1 MLGGRRCVLGLMLV
15 LVVGLVLAPTVAL
28 AVPPCVVSGVV
39 TSASTGVPIPFAH
52 VEVYHGVSYIGDATA
67 DFRGRYSIALPSDSY
82 SFEVAA
88 PGWTP
93 ISQGIVV
100 PPAPALTLNFQLAF
114 RSSQRV
120 YRFFNTSTGTHFY
133 SASDAEFINVY
144 GTLANVFHYDG
155 VVYSVDIAPPYPTK
169 PLYRFFNFKNGVHF
183 YTANEAERANV
194 QANLSDRY
202 RYEGVA
208 YRVNTDSHGI
218 PIHRFYAPARNAHF
232 YTANMAEID
241 ASLSKVYHYE
251 GVGYYVG
258 F

>member
-1 MLGGRRCVLGLMLV
+1 MLKGRRRVLGLMLM
-15 LVVGLVLAPTVAL
+15 LVFGLALAPTVVLAL
-28 AVPPCVVSGVV
+28 PPTVVSGVV

-67 DFRGRYSIALPSDSY
+67 DFQGRYSITVPSDAY
-82 SFEVAA
+82 SFEVAG

-93 ISQGIVV
+93 ISEGVAV
-100 PPAPALTLNFQLAF
+100 PPAPALTLNFQLVGH
-114 RSSQRV
+114 SSQPV
-120 YRFFNTSTGTHFY
+120 YRFFNTKTGTHFY
-133 SASDAEFINVY
+133 TASDAEFINVY
-144 GTLANVFHYDG
+144 GNLANVFNYDG
-155 VVYSVDIAPPYPTK
+155 VAYSVDINPPYPTK

-183 YTANEAERANV
+183 YTADEAEKANV

-202 RYEGVA
+202 HYEGIA
-208 YRVNTDSHGI
+208 YRVNTNTNGT

-241 ASLSKVYHYE
+241 ASLSKYYQYE